1 MDPSRLVIAIDGPS
15 GSGKSTVARRV
26 ASALGLAYLDT
37 GAMYRGLTWWALE
50 RGDDLT
56 DQERIAALAREL
68 PIELGTDPDRP
79 TVHVDGLDVGAA
91 IRESRISAQVSLIAT
106 NLGVR
111 QELVRRQRA
120 FAEQGGVVIEGRDIT
135 TVVAPDAPV
144 RILLTA
150 DERSRVARRAR
161 ELHGQDDALS
171 LTATEDEVLRRD
183 ADDATVAEFL
193 EAAAGVDTVDSSH
206 LSLDD
211 TVHAVL
217 EMVALRT
224 GVRA

>member
-26 ASALGLAYLDT
+26 AAALGLAYLDT
-37 GAMYRGLTWWALE
+37 GAMYRALTWWALE
-50 RGDDLT
+50 RGEDLT
-56 DQERIAALAREL
+56 DLERIAALAREL

-79 TVHVDGLDVGAA
+79 TVHVDGIDVGAA
-91 IRESRISAQVSLIAT
+91 IRESRISAQVSLVAT

-111 QELVRRQRA
+111 EELVRRQRA

-135 TVVAPDAPV
+135 TVVAPDASV

-171 LTATEDEVLRRD
+171 ITATQDEVLRRD
-183 ADDATVAEFL
+183 ADDATVAQFH
-193 EAAAGVDTVDSSH
+193 EAAAGVDTIDSSH

>member
-1 MDPSRLVIAIDGPS
+1 M
-15 GSGKSTVARRV
+15 
-26 ASALGLAYLDT
+26 
-37 GAMYRGLTWWALE
+37 
-50 RGDDLT
+50 
-56 DQERIAALAREL
+56 
-68 PIELGTDPDRP
+68 
-79 TVHVDGLDVGAA
+79 HVDGIDAERSHPPVTHLRRPLV
-91 IRESRISAQVSLIAT
+91 AT

-111 QELVRRQRA
+111 HELVRRQRA
-120 FAEQGGVVIEGRDIT
+120 FAKQGGVVIEGRDIT
-135 TVVAPDAPV
+135 TVVAPDASV

-150 DERSRVARRAR
+150 DERSRVARCAR

-171 LTATEDEVLRRD
+171 LTATEDEVIRRD
-183 ADDATVAEFL
+183 ARIMQRSRSFARRPPASTPSN
-193 EAAAGVDTVDSSH
+193 SSH